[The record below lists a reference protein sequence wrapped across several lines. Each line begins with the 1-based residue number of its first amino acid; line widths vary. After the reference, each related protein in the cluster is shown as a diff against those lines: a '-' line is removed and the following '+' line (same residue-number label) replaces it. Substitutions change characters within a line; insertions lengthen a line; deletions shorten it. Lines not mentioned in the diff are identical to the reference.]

1 MENSLPIEIK
11 RFKEIREA
19 KGLTQQAFASLLG
32 VKNSTADIERGK
44 SKISGKIVME
54 LLKQFK
60 VNPMWLY
67 GESNQRYIQTLQNVS
82 PRVISANSQGDENLI
97 MVNVKAA
104 AGYPDNLQD
113 VDWFDSLPA
122 FNLPLPQ
129 FRNATYRGFE
139 VEGNSMLPSL
149 LPGEWVLGKAI
160 NAIDEIANG
169 AIGVVVTKD
178 SVVVKKIQKLK
189 DPSKLVLV
197 SLNDFYPP
205 FTVEVND
212 IQELWEIKSKLSF
225 EIDANPSHEIVLSQ
239 LQQSVETLKKEIK
252 NLKE

>member
-1 MENSLPIEIK
+1 MEDTLPIEVK
-11 RFKEIREA
+11 RFKEIRET
-19 KGLTQQAFASLLG
+19 KGFTQQAFAKLLG
-32 VKNSTADIERGK
+32 IKNSTADIERGK
-44 SKISGKIVME
+44 SKISGKVVME
-54 LLKQFK
+54 LLRQFK
-60 VNPMWLY
+60 VNPMWLF

-82 PRVISANSQGDENLI
+82 PRVVSANAEGSENLI

-104 AGYPDNLQD
+104 AGYPENVQD
-113 VDWFDSLPA
+113 VEWFESLPA

-139 VEGNSMLPSL
+139 VEGDSMLPSL
-149 LPGEWVLGKAI
+149 LPGEWVLGRAI
-160 NAIDEIANG
+160 TAIDEVADGGICV
-169 AIGVVVTKD
+169 IVTKD
-178 SVVVKKIQKLK
+178 TVVVKKIQKLQ
-189 DPSKLVLV
+189 DPSKLVLI

-212 IQELWEIKSKLSF
+212 IQEIWEVKSKISF
-225 EIDANPSHEIVLSQ
+225 EIDSNPSQEVILTQ

>member
-1 MENSLPIEIK
+1 MDDKLHIEVK

-19 KGLTQQAFASLLG
+19 KGFTQQGFAEVLG
-32 VKNSTADIERGK
+32 IKNSTADIERGK
-44 SKISGKIVME
+44 SKISGKVVME

-82 PRVISANSQGDENLI
+82 PRVVSATSEGDENLI

-104 AGYPDNLQD
+104 AGYPSNLQD
-113 VDWFDSLPA
+113 VDWFENLPA

-139 VEGNSMLPSL
+139 VEGDSMLPSL
-149 LPGEWVLGKAI
+149 LPGEWVLGKAV
-160 NAIDEIANG
+160 NSIDEVGNG
-169 AIGVVVTKD
+169 AIAVVVTKD
-178 SVVVKKIQKLK
+178 TVVVKKVQKLK
-189 DPSKLVLV
+189 DPSKLILV
-197 SLNDFYPP
+197 SLNEFYPP

-212 IQELWEIKSKLSF
+212 IQELWEVKSKISF
-225 EIDANPSHEIVLSQ
+225 DIDSNPSQEVILSQ
-239 LQQSVETLKKEIK
+239 LQQSVETLKKEIQ

>member
-1 MENSLPIEIK
+1 MDDSLPIEVK

-19 KGLTQQAFASLLG
+19 KGFTQQVFAKLIG

-44 SKISGKIVME
+44 SKISGKVVME
-54 LLKQFK
+54 LLRQFK

-67 GESNQRYIQTLQNVS
+67 GESNQRYIHTLQNVS
-82 PRVISANSQGDENLI
+82 PRVVSTNAEGEENLI

-104 AGYPDNLQD
+104 AGYPENLQD
-113 VDWFDSLPA
+113 VEWFDNLPA
-122 FNLPLPQ
+122 FNLPLAQ

-139 VEGNSMLPSL
+139 VEGDSMLPSL
-149 LPGEWVLGKAI
+149 LPGEWVLGRAI
-160 NAIDEIANG
+160 TAIDEVGNG
-169 AIGVVVTKD
+169 AICVVVTKD
-178 SVVVKKIQKLK
+178 TVVVKKIQKLK

-205 FTVEVND
+205 FTIDVND
-212 IQELWEIKSKLSF
+212 IQELWEVKSKISF
-225 EIDANPSHEIVLSQ
+225 EIDANPSQEVVLSQ

>member
-1 MENSLPIEIK
+1 MEETLQTEIK
-11 RFKEIREA
+11 RFKEIRES
-19 KGLTQQAFASLLG
+19 KGYTQQAFAALLG

-82 PRVISANSQGDENLI
+82 PKVVSTNPEGDENLI

-104 AGYPDNLQD
+104 AGYPNNLQD
-113 VDWFDSLPA
+113 VEWFDSLPA

-139 VEGNSMLPSL
+139 VEGDSMLPSL
-149 LPGEWVLGKAI
+149 LPGEWVMGKAI
-160 NAIDEIANG
+160 ISIDEVTNG
-169 AIGVVVTKD
+169 TICVIVTKD
-178 SVVVKKIQKLK
+178 TVVVKKIQKLK
-189 DPSKLVLV
+189 DPSKLVLI
-197 SLNDFYPP
+197 SLNDLYPP

-212 IQELWEIKSKLSF
+212 IQELWEVKSKLSF
-225 EIDANPSHEIVLSQ
+225 DIDSNPSQEVILSQ